1 MKKHIIYIV
10 LVAVLCTSCHD
21 WLDEKI
27 YTQPTSEYIVSTPAG
42 MASAVLAMYY
52 KDREIFRNND
62 DSETILWMNMLIGD
76 DITYCRAG
84 EGIPQFGRYENL
96 LPTTP
101 SVARLWKQQYA
112 MIGYAN
118 MVIAA
123 ADKVDMTD
131 PVAIQAVAEA
141 RVFRAHAYLRLIQ
154 RYDNIYLTTRVTTPE
169 NVNDS
174 VAYLPAAAEDVYAL
188 MDEDLDYAIDHL
200 AWTTTQPG
208 RFTQGLARLL
218 RAKSA
223 AWQGKWQECADQ
235 INAIEQSGVYALLS
249 DPREVFD
256 AADLNHSEA
265 ILVSQWSKSTGGWFT
280 NTTTNTNSGHR
291 MCIHCT
297 PQYNQERGMLIDYA
311 SGGYPWGR
319 IFPNQYLLS
328 LYDQAHDTRYTAY
341 YKTAWT
347 YNNPDNLPR
356 GRHVGDTLIATTQ
369 SQYLNVHPMCT
380 KYNDSYTKASPT
392 DNQSFKDIIVYRLPD
407 AYILGCEAYIHLGR
421 QDSALYYY
429 NKTYTR
435 AGNAA
440 ENQPITIDML
450 ADEQARELAMEGD
463 RWNFLKREKML
474 VKQVQKYGGEYVYS
488 ERFNRELNCDTIIRN
503 NVSEFHNRWPI
514 PQAQRDIM
522 HTFPQNPGY

>member
-1 MKKHIIYIV
+1 MKKHILYI
-10 LVAVLCTSCHD
+10 LLAAVLLSSCHD
-21 WLDEKI
+21 WLDEKV
-27 YTQPTSEYIVSTPAG
+27 YTQPTGEYIVSTPAG

-52 KDREIFRNND
+52 KDRELFRNND
-62 DSETILWMNMLIGD
+62 DSETTLWLNMLIGD

-96 LPTTP
+96 LATTP

-112 MIGYAN
+112 IIGYAN

-123 ADKVDMTD
+123 ADKVDKTD

-141 RVFRAHAYLRLIQ
+141 RVFRAHAYLRLLQ

-174 VAYLPAAAEDVYAL
+174 VSYLPAAQADVYAL
-188 MDEDLDYAIDHL
+188 IDEDLDYAIDHL
-200 AWTTTQPG
+200 AWTVTQPG

-235 INAIEQSGVYALLS
+235 INTIERSGVYALLS
-249 DPREVFD
+249 TPAEVFD
-256 AADLNHSEA
+256 AANLNHSEA
-265 ILVSQWSKSTGGWFT
+265 ILVSQWGKATGGWFT

-291 MCIHCT
+291 MSLHCT
-297 PQYNQERGMLIDYA
+297 PQYNQQKGMVIDYA

-319 IFPNQYLLS
+319 VFPNQYLLG
-328 LYDQAHDTRYTAY
+328 LYDPTHDLRYTAY
-341 YKTAWT
+341 YKLAWT
-347 YNNPDNLPR
+347 YNDPDNLPR
-356 GRHVGDTLIATTQ
+356 GRHVGDTLVPTTQ
-369 SQYLNVHPMCT
+369 AQYLNVHPMCT

-392 DNQSFKDIIVYRLPD
+392 DNQSFKDIIIYRLPE

-421 QDSALYYY
+421 QDSAAYYY

-440 ENQPITIDML
+440 ETRPITIEML
-450 ADEQARELAMEGD
+450 AEEQARELAMEGD
-463 RWNFLKREKML
+463 RWNFLKREGLL
-474 VKQVQKYGGEYVYS
+474 VKQVRAHGGEYVLS
-488 ERFNRELNCDTIIRN
+488 ERWGVLNCDTLIRN
-503 NVSEFHNRWPI
+503 NVSDYHNRWPI